1 MDPPSAQVAK
11 LYTPS
16 GQVITINGREE
27 TGTIAIDGSTYPITN
42 SIPATVRR
50 KLDEVAPLREI
61 KMKPVASDVISF
73 GDEYG
78 ETSGVQ
84 RDENLVNEHYGEVQ
98 RDVHNNRRKLRRG
111 KSQATIRRGGLMVG
125 GGSFNMGSVGFQGN
139 FR

>member
-84 RDENLVNEHYGEVQ
+84 SDEYLVINSEVPH
-98 RDVHNNRRKLRRG
+98 DVHKNRREMRRG
-111 KSQATIRRGGLMVG
+111 GRQTIRRSKNMRRAMMG
-125 GGSFNMGSVGFQGN
+125 GGSFRMGQIGFQGN
-139 FR
+139 H